1 MLCIYV
7 LTEASIKISWSLP
20 AYMTAQDGFAANM
33 ETNTS
38 TSSRTEASGACH
50 RTLLSSL
57 IRPMSLPTARWTYR
71 IHTCK
76 GYTLCWEGEG
86 STGDSLRFTCKVTT
100 GAHVNTMAGAKTH
113 WVRGG
118 TKHTQ
123 PDQNWTYTVA
133 QRELLP
139 WPEKVNVLQ
148 PLKQDKSPT
157 ERKRATELNSLSF
170 QFIQQDLLGA
180 NHRRQGQRQ
189 REDTV
194 FTLFLLFLACL
205 VFVFYDGPGDLKKNT
220 EWLLF
225 KKQGGIT
232 MQLQCKVLYAKEQ
245 KPCLSGT
252 PLADTS
258 SSRDFNVQRK
268 RTKMISAHSTE
279 VWCPVWITNLMG
291 FKVT

>member
-76 GYTLCWEGEG
+76 GYTLCWEREG
-86 STGDSLRFTCKVTT
+86 STGDSLRFTWKVTT
-100 GAHVNTMAGAKTH
+100 GVHVNTMAGAKTH
-113 WVRGG
+113 WVQGG

-123 PDQNWTYTVA
+123 PDQNCTYTVA

-205 VFVFYDGPGDLKKNT
+205 VFVFYDGPGD
-220 EWLLF
+220 F
-225 KKQGGIT
+225 KKRQNDYYLKNKEVSPCSYSVKYYTPKNRSPVPQG
-232 MQLQCKVLYAKEQ
+232 L
-245 KPCLSGT
+245 
-252 PLADTS
+252 
-258 SSRDFNVQRK
+258 
-268 RTKMISAHSTE
+268 H
-279 VWCPVWITNLMG
+279 
-291 FKVT
+291 